1 VRRVAPQARVAT
13 HDDLTSA
20 VEAALAAAGAG
31 DLVLVTG
38 SLFLVGETLVWW
50 RRSHR

>member
-1 VRRVAPQARVAT
+1 MRELAPGAQVVIHAELV
-13 HDDLTSA
+13 SA
-20 VEAALAAAGAG
+20 VEAALAGAG
-31 DLVLVTG
+31 INDLVLVTG